1 MLKTVIPE
9 LIIEKLRVHY
19 HRERRH
25 TRTVHGDRCGSAM
38 MDASQGSLVQLEA
51 GRRSSFSPGASRG
64 STAPL
69 TPGLPPMM
77 LNLDTLHPALEHLS
91 STCNS

>member
-1 MLKTVIPE
+1 MLKAVIPE